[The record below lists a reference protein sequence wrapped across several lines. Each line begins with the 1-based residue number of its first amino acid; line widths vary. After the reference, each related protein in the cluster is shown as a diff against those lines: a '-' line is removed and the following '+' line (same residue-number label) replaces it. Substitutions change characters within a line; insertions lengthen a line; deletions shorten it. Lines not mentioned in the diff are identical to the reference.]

1 MRIGLSKAA
10 AAAVDAALADTKP
23 RKRLT
28 GPTFHS
34 SKSACFATT
43 SASVQQLDS
52 AEVGAPQPPP

>member
-23 RKRLT
+23 HKRLT

-34 SKSACFATT
+34 SKSASFATT
-43 SASVQQLDS
+43 STSVQQLDS
-52 AEVGAPQPPP
+52 AEVRGAATAP